1 VLSGRAYIAPG
12 HSHLRVRRRGP
23 EYVTE
28 LCRSDPVNSH
38 RPSVDVLFRSATRVA
53 GNVLAVILTG
63 MGKDG
68 AAGMLDLR
76 RAGAHT
82 YAQDESSCVVYGM
95 PKEAVALG
103 GVDEVLPLEAIAG
116 ALLARLADPRKTRKP
131 QEKPR

>member
-1 VLSGRAYIAPG
+1 
-12 HSHLRVRRRGP
+12 
-23 EYVTE
+23 
-28 LCRSDPVNSH
+28 VNRH
-38 RPSVDVLFRSATRVA
+38 RPSVDVLFRSAARL
-53 GNVLAVILTG
+53 GENVLAVILTG

-82 YAQDESSCVVYGM
+82 YAQDESSCIVYGM

-103 GVDEVLPLEAIAG
+103 GVDEVLPLGAIAG
-116 ALLARLADPRKTRKP
+116 ALLARLAHSRKAGRA